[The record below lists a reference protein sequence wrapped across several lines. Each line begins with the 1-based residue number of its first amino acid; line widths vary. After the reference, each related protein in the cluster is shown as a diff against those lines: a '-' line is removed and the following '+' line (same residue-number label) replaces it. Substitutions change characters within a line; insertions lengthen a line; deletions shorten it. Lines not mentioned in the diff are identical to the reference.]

1 MVRPKTRKTSYGFA
15 ALPQAGKNKKMKS
28 ASMSRQK
35 EGKKCSRAFTL
46 YSSEIILYFAATAA
60 RAPYPRA
67 ILVEPNLC
75 SCFGSNLLQLS
86 DRDAASA

>member
-1 MVRPKTRKTSYGFA
+1 MIGIGLRAAAGSHGSLFFSTSLNFRTVSI
-15 ALPQAGKNKKMKS
+15 L
-28 ASMSRQK
+28 
-35 EGKKCSRAFTL
+35 CSRAFTL

-60 RAPYPRA
+60 RALYPRA

-86 DRDAASA
+86 ERNAASA